1 MDSSFLIYLGDI
13 IKPICILAVLPIV
26 IVWLFL
32 RHKKN
37 ETEKRTEI
45 VMAAIEKNGEINVEE
60 FINSLSKP
68 RKSAR
73 EVLLLRLHWEILFG
87 SVFTIFGAVI
97 AIVLIVLAI
106 CTGDLK
112 DDIIALG
119 CCCGIPTFA
128 IGIGLLAAYK
138 FGMKT
143 LKELEN

>member
-13 IKPICILAVLPIV
+13 IKPICIFTALPIV

-45 VMAAIEKNGEINVEE
+45 VMAAIEKNGEINIEE

-73 EVLLLRLHWEILFG
+73 EVLLLRMHWEILFG

-97 AIVLIVLAI
+97 FIILAVYAI
-106 CTGDLK
+106 CMGDIE
-112 DDIIALG
+112 DIIGMG
-119 CCCGIPTFA
+119 CFGILSFA

>member
-13 IKPICILAVLPIV
+13 IKPICILAVLPTV

-73 EVLLLRLHWEILFG
+73 EVLLLRMHWEILFG

-106 CTGDLK
+106 CMGLN
-112 DDIIALG
+112 DDTIALG